1 MQFSAFEGK
10 SGFLLKIEKE
20 MVEYW
25 TKDTK
30 VFKEVQNMPARTK
43 IIAAYPSL
51 SPAERQAADFI
62 LSDPDASLLAVE
74 ICSETSAAAKMISA
88 LDTL

>member
-1 MQFSAFEGK
+1 
-10 SGFLLKIEKE
+10 

-62 LSDPDASLLAVE
+62 LLSL
-74 ICSETSAAAKMISA
+74 IHISEPTRPY
-88 LDTL
+88 

>member
-51 SPAERQAADFI
+51 SPAERE
-62 LSDPDASLLAVE
+62 LAVFFL
-74 ICSETSAAAKMISA
+74 CDRVAVPH
-88 LDTL
+88 L